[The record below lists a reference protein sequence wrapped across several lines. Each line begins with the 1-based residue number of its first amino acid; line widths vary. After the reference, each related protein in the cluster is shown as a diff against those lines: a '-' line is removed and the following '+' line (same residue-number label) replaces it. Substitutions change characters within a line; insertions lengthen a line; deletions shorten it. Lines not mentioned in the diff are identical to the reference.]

1 MSLLI
6 ENCQMRAQN
15 IYVTVMS
22 GLKDRT
28 IFSGTFLASSP
39 IFLFYLTVF
48 KTSETETMKKV

>member
-1 MSLLI
+1 M
-6 ENCQMRAQN
+6 
-15 IYVTVMS
+15 YVTVMS

-28 IFSGTFLASSP
+28 IFSSTFLASSP

>member
-1 MSLLI
+1 MSSLI

-15 IYVTVMS
+15 MYVTVMS

-28 IFSGTFLASSP
+28 IFSSTFLASSP